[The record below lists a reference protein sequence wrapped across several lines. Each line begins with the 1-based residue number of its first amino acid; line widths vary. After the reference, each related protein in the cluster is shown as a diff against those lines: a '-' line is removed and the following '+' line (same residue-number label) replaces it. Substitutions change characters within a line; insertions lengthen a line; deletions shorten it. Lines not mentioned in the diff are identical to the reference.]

1 VPGFIGGSAPAM
13 VSQIA
18 EGYFLVNANTFRGWA
33 KGDLQTLRA
42 ELDKALRDVRAT
54 VPPQD
59 DARQNQVR
67 NWKIGRLSSAI
78 QVVQGAMTGRRG
90 A

>member
-1 VPGFIGGSAPAM
+1 M
-13 VSQIA
+13 VNQIA
-18 EGYFLVNANTFRGWA
+18 EGFFLVNLKTFRGWPRN
-33 KGDLQTLRA
+33 DMQLLRL

-59 DARQNQVR
+59 DSRANQVR

-78 QVVQGAMTGRRG
+78 SILQNAMTGRPV